1 MTHTNTIP
9 NNYIKRKS
17 STIDFGYEESE
28 IEGLLKPIE
37 KQLTALKK
45 AENKIKKGESTRK
58 VAEWLSL
65 ETDRYISNVGLWKHI
80 TKKNES
86 NFKFICD
93 KQEEGYVYVLTNP
106 AWKDW
111 VKVGMAVDPQN
122 RCHTFQTSSPFRDYE
137 IYFSKKFDNKK
148 EAEATAHHMLKKVAD
163 EDNNEWFLI
172 DKKIAQALIKV
183 I

>member
-9 NNYIKRKS
+9 NSYIKRKS

-80 TKKNES
+80 TKKNETIRVIVNEPTGS
-86 NFKFICD
+86 ETKDD
-93 KQEEGYVYVLTNP
+93 K
-106 AWKDW
+106 
-111 VKVGMAVDPQN
+111 
-122 RCHTFQTSSPFRDYE
+122 
-137 IYFSKKFDNKK
+137 
-148 EAEATAHHMLKKVAD
+148 
-163 EDNNEWFLI
+163 NNESDI
-172 DKKIAQALIKV
+172 
-183 I
+183 